1 MGGCIWSRGL
11 ALASHDWPP
20 WKWHHLPN
28 FWIVRSATH
37 SLYVGL
43 CKSCCASTR
52 HPQKKNTGEQNGQH
66 QKDQRTALALKI
78 LSSCESFKPDP
89 KCSVFVGRDKTML
102 SFLHLSFRCLSV
114 QLSTYIFPVYT
125 SEKKKNLQLA
135 RCSLGK
141 LLKNHLL
148 GCGKFVAFLPVVAI
162 LPGPSKSTWGSRET
176 GWDQTDWIWMEV
188 NLDRLRKLWNFSNKK
203 CWCLYGKT
211 PNLMKF
217 VCNKIYLHI
226 SMCICSIFAS
236 IHYIR
241 YVSGVQTLST
251 NQEYSCKTSCS
262 QHPSKE
268 VAHVN
273 WWGQ

>member
-1 MGGCIWSRGL
+1 MIDPLENGTISLIFGL
-11 ALASHDWPP
+11 SGQL
-20 WKWHHLPN
+20 L
-28 FWIVRSATH
+28 TH
-37 SLYVGL
+37 SMLVYVNPVAPVPGIHKKKHWGAERPAPKRSTDGPGTQDTVVL
-43 CKSCCASTR
+43 WIFQTRSKMLRFCGKRQNNAFIPASFF
-52 HPQKKNTGEQNGQH
+52 PM
-66 QKDQRTALALKI
+66 
-78 LSSCESFKPDP
+78 SF
-89 KCSVFVGRDKTML
+89 CSTVNVYFPRI
-102 SFLHLSFRCLSV
+102 
-114 QLSTYIFPVYT
+114 YIW
-125 SEKKKNLQLA
+125 KKKNLQLA